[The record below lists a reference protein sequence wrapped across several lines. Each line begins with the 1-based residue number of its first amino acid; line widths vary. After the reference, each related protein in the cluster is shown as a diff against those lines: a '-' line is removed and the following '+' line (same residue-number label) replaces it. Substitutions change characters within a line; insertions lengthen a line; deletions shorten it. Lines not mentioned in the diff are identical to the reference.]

1 MPPQQATPVKR
12 FSLSNIG
19 TSAAAIRNRRE
30 GNHLHQQ
37 QAERTEES
45 QQHSQFTNDMLKEKW
60 IEVCQQVPGIDETNL
75 KRLRSLNVEISEFP
89 HIAITITNA
98 LIEKYLLKVKDGL
111 ENALAEGLKNS
122 DLKIELRLAT
132 VEETQHSG
140 MTHDEIYQELVRTNS
155 SFAKLKEIFKLELY
169 Q

>member
-1 MPPQQATPVKR
+1 MPPQQAAPVKR

-19 TSAAAIRNRRE
+19 TSAAAIRSRRE

-45 QQHSQFTNDMLKEKW
+45 KQHSQFTNDMLKEKW